1 MKPKREIEER
11 CLELQK
17 KKVEMVNKEL
27 EEKINE
33 LQDMECRN
41 QTLTI
46 KECMSNRDQEV
57 RKVLLS
63 LKWACIIILVLP
75 LFLIGVEH
83 ILQDMEEI
91 VDGADEKLVELK
103 REWGEEVYR
112 AVSVACVEAIEYTS
126 SGRYTVPE
134 FWNFKEG
141 RKACVEAIE
150 VS

>member
-1 MKPKREIEER
+1 MQ
-11 CLELQK
+11 L
-17 KKVEMVNKEL
+17 KVETKTGNRREML
-27 EEKINE
+27 RTSEEE
-33 LQDMECRN
+33 GGD
-41 QTLTI
+41 
-46 KECMSNRDQEV
+46 
-57 RKVLLS
+57 
-63 LKWACIIILVLP
+63 
-75 LFLIGVEH
+75 VEH